1 MMMQYLSTISTTTPT
16 TWLLLILSLSS
27 LTYVSAAWPHDDDL
41 DDPTNIDSNGEEI
54 VSVSHWGST
63 AILTVT
69 AWNVMVITLEVNDF
83 RNRLATANMS
93 LSTNTNDK
101 NDRYLASLIAI
112 RYGVRDALIDW
123 LIMYL
128 IGYSIVAGCTWTN
141 AEPER

>member
-1 MMMQYLSTISTTTPT
+1 MQYLSTTISTTPLT
-16 TWLLLILSLSS
+16 TWLLCLLLSI
-27 LTYVSAAWPHDDDL
+27 TYVSAAWPHDDDL

>member
-1 MMMQYLSTISTTTPT
+1 MMQYLSTTISIMPT
-16 TWLLLILSLSS
+16 TWQLLSLLLSS

-54 VSVSHWGST
+54 VTVSHWGDA

-83 RNRLATANMS
+83 RHRLATANMS
-93 LSTNTNDK
+93 LSTNTNDNK
-101 NDRYLASLIAI
+101 NDRYTASLIAI

>member
-1 MMMQYLSTISTTTPT
+1 MQYLSTISTTTPT
-16 TWLLLILSLSS
+16 IWLLLLLSLSS

-54 VSVSHWGST
+54 VTVSHWGSP

-83 RNRLATANMS
+83 RHRLATANMS

-101 NDRYLASLIAI
+101 NDRYTGKSAF
-112 RYGVRDALIDW
+112 VVF
-123 LIMYL
+123 YL
-128 IGYSIVAGCTWTN
+128 VYSSVSY
-141 AEPER
+141 EV

>member
-1 MMMQYLSTISTTTPT
+1 MQYLSTISTTPLI
-16 TWLLLILSLSS
+16 TWLLCLLLSI
-27 LTYVSAAWPHDDDL
+27 TYVSAAWPHDDDL
-41 DDPTNIDSNGEEI
+41 DNPTNIDSDGEEI
-54 VSVSHWGST
+54 VTVSHWGAA

-83 RNRLATANMS
+83 RHRLATADMS
-93 LSTNTNDK
+93 TLSTNTND
-101 NDRYLASLIAI
+101 NDNRYIASLIAI